1 MSKDEPEISRVTRSK
16 EEAKASY
23 DRISKWYDV
32 LTRSERKY
40 GYKGLQKLSVK
51 EGEIVLEIGFGTG
64 HCIQSL
70 ARTVGNSGKVY
81 GIDIS
86 QRMYDIAQAR
96 INRVGLSTRVNLQC
110 GDAAKLPFE
119 TNFFDAVFMSFTL
132 DLFDTPEIPTVLH
145 ECKRVLRSGGR
156 ICILVLLCK
165 KKKISV
171 RLYEWFHRKFPKFV
185 DCRPILVKKELE
197 DINFQILNK
206 EEMSMWGLPIEIILA
221 MKV

>member
-1 MSKDEPEISRVTRSK
+1 MSKDETEISRVTRSK

-32 LTRSERKY
+32 LARSERKY

-86 QRMYDIAQAR
+86 QRMYDIALAR
-96 INRVGLSTRVNLQC
+96 IKRVGLSERVNLLC
-110 GDAAKLPFE
+110 GDATILPFE
-119 TNFFDAVFMSFTL
+119 TNFFDAVFISFTL
-132 DLFDTPEIPTVLH
+132 DLFDTPEIPTVLQ

-156 ICILVLLCK
+156 ICIVALSK
-165 KKKISV
+165 KKKTSV

-197 DINFQILNK
+197 DINFQILNL
-206 EEMSMWGLPIEIILA
+206 EEMYMWGLPIEIVLA
-221 MKV
+221 KNV

>member
-1 MSKDEPEISRVTRSK
+1 MSKDETEISRVTRSK

-32 LTRSERKY
+32 LARSERKY

-86 QRMYDIAQAR
+86 QKMYDIALAR
-96 INRVGLSTRVNLQC
+96 IKRVGLSERVNLLC
-110 GDAAKLPFE
+110 GDATILPFE
-119 TNFFDAVFMSFTL
+119 TNFFDAVFISFTL
-132 DLFDTPEIPTVLH
+132 DLFDTPEIPTVLQ

-156 ICILVLLCK
+156 ICIVALSK
-165 KKKISV
+165 KKKTSV

-197 DINFQILNK
+197 DINFQILNL
-206 EEMSMWGLPIEIILA
+206 EEMYMWGLPIEIVLA
-221 MKV
+221 KNV